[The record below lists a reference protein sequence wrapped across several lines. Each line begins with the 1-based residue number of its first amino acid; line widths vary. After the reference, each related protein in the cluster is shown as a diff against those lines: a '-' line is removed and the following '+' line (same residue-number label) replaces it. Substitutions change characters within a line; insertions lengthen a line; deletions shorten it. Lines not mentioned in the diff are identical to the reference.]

1 MALKTDYSFKVNTD
15 FSADYPPQHTTSQMN
30 TYPYSTQTSS
40 HRGHSRF
47 LDRAL
52 ERLDKLSSKELKTV
66 IRRLANEHEFF
77 EILFNTI
84 DDGVV
89 ITDSSAQILQANQAA
104 IHLLGI
110 PEERES
116 DHEILPYLPDLN
128 WQDLML
134 AASGRSGIF
143 QRQELEIYYPIRRF
157 IRLEIA
163 RLPETGEGE
172 ERIAMVLHDTTET
185 RKKTEEAVE
194 SERVA
199 ALTLLAA
206 SVAHEI
212 GNPLSALSIHLQ
224 LMKRELRKMETALNT
239 PSGSAGKD
247 STLKEVLQEISPFIA
262 KLDSYLKISHG
273 EINRLDYITTQFLQ
287 AMRPTPPKLTLAHLN
302 DTIRDVIAL
311 LEPEIENRGMFLE
324 LDLLNDLAVAP
335 FDVQQIKQVLVN
347 LIKNALQV
355 MPNGG
360 KLTLRTRQ
368 NVHWIWV
375 SIIDTGKG
383 MSPEQI
389 KNLFTPFFTTRKNG
403 SGLGLMIVQRIIRA
417 HQGRIEI
424 ESQEGHGTEFRIFL
438 PLTKPEPRMLAQK
451 GANTSSC

>member
-1 MALKTDYSFKVNTD
+1 MII
-15 FSADYPPQHTTSQMN
+15 FSQTAADN
-30 TYPYSTQTSS
+30 
-40 HRGHSRF
+40 
-47 LDRAL
+47 
-52 ERLDKLSSKELKTV
+52 
-66 IRRLANEHEFF
+66 
-77 EILFNTI
+77 
-84 DDGVV
+84 
-89 ITDSSAQILQANQAA
+89 
-104 IHLLGI
+104 
-110 PEERES
+110 
-116 DHEILPYLPDLN
+116 
-128 WQDLML
+128 
-134 AASGRSGIF
+134 
-143 QRQELEIYYPIRRF
+143 F
-157 IRLEIA
+157 I
-163 RLPETGEGE
+163 
-172 ERIAMVLHDTTET
+172 
-185 RKKTEEAVE
+185 
-194 SERVA
+194 
-199 ALTLLAA
+199 
-206 SVAHEI
+206 
-212 GNPLSALSIHLQ
+212 
-224 LMKRELRKMETALNT
+224 NT

-389 KNLFTPFFTTRKNG
+389 KNLFTPFFTTRTNG
-403 SGLGLMIVQRIIRA
+403 SGIGLMIVQRIIRA